1 VHTSFCARWQGE
13 EKVNRRIWGFF
24 GKLGVVAC
32 CRERILMG
40 RGDQMDGKRA
50 ICPRNLSSQEADSE
64 AKTAN
69 LKERLERLL
78 REAAEVE
85 VELSRADGT
94 IRGVPH
100 YSLIEGRAHEL
111 GKRLS
116 RQVQQRQMSEL
127 AASQTAT
134 ARCPGCGAL
143 VRLQPRQ
150 RTVKSVD
157 GDTTLQELV
166 GDCSRCRKSFF
177 PAT

>member
-1 VHTSFCARWQGE
+1 
-13 EKVNRRIWGFF
+13 
-24 GKLGVVAC
+24 
-32 CRERILMG
+32 
-40 RGDQMDGKRA
+40 MDGKEA
-50 ICPRNLSSQEADSE
+50 ICPGNISSLEADSE
-64 AKTAN
+64 SRTAH

-85 VELSRADGT
+85 TELSRADGA

-127 AASQTAT
+127 AASQAAT
-134 ARCPGCGAL
+134 AKCPQCGTV
-143 VRLQPRQ
+143 VRLQLQQ
-150 RTVKSVD
+150 RNVKSVD

-166 GDCSRCRKSFF
+166 GDCPNCRKSFF

>member
-1 VHTSFCARWQGE
+1 
-13 EKVNRRIWGFF
+13 
-24 GKLGVVAC
+24 
-32 CRERILMG
+32 
-40 RGDQMDGKRA
+40 MDG
-50 ICPRNLSSQEADSE
+50 QEAVCSRNIS
-64 AKTAN
+64 AKESHTWERTAC

-94 IRGVPH
+94 IKGVPH
-100 YSLIEGRAHEL
+100 YSQIEGRAHEL

-127 AASQTAT
+127 AASQAAT
-134 ARCPGCGAL
+134 AKCPQCDAP

-150 RTVKSVD
+150 RDVKSVD

-166 GDCSRCRKSFF
+166 GDCPRCRKSFF

>member
-1 VHTSFCARWQGE
+1 
-13 EKVNRRIWGFF
+13 
-24 GKLGVVAC
+24 
-32 CRERILMG
+32 
-40 RGDQMDGKRA
+40 MDGKEA
-50 ICPRNLSSQEADSE
+50 ICSRNFSSEGADSE
-64 AKTAN
+64 RSAK

-94 IRGVPH
+94 IKGVPH
-100 YSLIEGRAHEL
+100 YSLVEGRAHEL

-127 AASQTAT
+127 AASQAETVK
-134 ARCPGCGAL
+134 CPECGAL
-143 VRLQPRQ
+143 VRLHPRQ
-150 RTVKSVD
+150 RDVKSVD

-166 GDCSRCRKSFF
+166 GDCLRCRKSFF

>member
-1 VHTSFCARWQGE
+1 
-13 EKVNRRIWGFF
+13 
-24 GKLGVVAC
+24 
-32 CRERILMG
+32 
-40 RGDQMDGKRA
+40 MDGKDA
-50 ICPRNLSSQEADSE
+50 ICPQNISTKEVDSE
-64 AKTAN
+64 KRTAN

-94 IRGVPH
+94 IKGVPH

-127 AASQTAT
+127 AASQAAT
-134 ARCPGCGAL
+134 AKCPQCGTL
-143 VRLQPRQ
+143 VCLQPRP
-150 RTVKSVD
+150 RDVNSVD
-157 GDTTLQELV
+157 GATTLQELV
-166 GDCSRCRKSFF
+166 GDCPRCRKSFF

>member
-1 VHTSFCARWQGE
+1 
-13 EKVNRRIWGFF
+13 
-24 GKLGVVAC
+24 
-32 CRERILMG
+32 
-40 RGDQMDGKRA
+40 MDGKGA
-50 ICPRNLSSQEADSE
+50 ICSRNISSEEADFE
-64 AKTAN
+64 KNAP
-69 LKERLERLL
+69 LKDRLERLL

-94 IRGVPH
+94 IKGVPH

-127 AASQTAT
+127 AASQAET

-150 RTVKSVD
+150 RDVKSVD
-157 GDTTLQELV
+157 GDTALQELV
-166 GDCSRCRKSFF
+166 GE
-177 PAT
+177 